1 VGQNI
6 GAVPSTLSP
15 AGMVAAPT
23 LSVAFLSFTQ
33 YVAPAVFIVKNTL
46 WAAAGITISL
56 ATLATLAA
64 NKYVLVYVL
73 IGKQKSDYPEVLLP
87 DNFSLTMF
95 CFPNI
100 GCFIFS
106 LN

>member
-1 VGQNI
+1 
-6 GAVPSTLSP
+6 VPGVSI
-15 AGMVAAPT
+15 
-23 LSVAFLSFTQ
+23 F
-33 YVAPAVFIVKNTL
+33 KNTL

-56 ATLATLAA
+56 AILAA